1 MEIKIKDDFIKL
13 DTLIKLSGIAA
24 TGGQAKFFIKSGQ
37 VKVNGSVCEMRDKKL
52 YKGDIVEVSGE
63 KIKVI

>member
-37 VKVNGSVCEMRDKKL
+37 VKVNGSVCEMRGKKL